1 MQNGNGKWKTWGLAA
16 KESIIAYFRTFA
28 IVWRS
33 GALSLSGMMFFTFSL
48 GVLPVGEFFV
58 TEHLVNAITAAIGDA
73 DWWQQVVPW
82 LLGLLGLHIYS
93 TVADQLREP
102 LRLNVRENI
111 EIWISEGL
119 VRKSNT
125 IELVEFQTPEFQNA
139 LARARTMSG
148 DELEEIVWWIVDN
161 IQQLI
166 SVTAL
171 GIVLWNLHPLLALL
185 PMVTG
190 IASWWSG
197 SRFATD
203 VYSLDVQ
210 QTPQRRERDAL
221 EGILTDRGAGK
232 EVRLYQAQ
240 DLWIGRWR
248 KLWSELIQKQQA
260 IERRKFWAHLAIGV
274 SRALLYACSLIL
286 LLLAVF
292 RGSLTVGRYIA
303 AINAIVNLD
312 GIWHSVAE
320 YFLLIADDMRRLSGD
335 LYSFLDRDTKTA
347 GKAPSTPQKAPNLTA
362 SEEPTHLNQELDSDS
377 FLKGTSSWLKIENV
391 SFFYPNAQEPVLRQV
406 NLTLNKGERV
416 ALVGPNGAGKSTLA
430 RLLLGLYRPQTG
442 LIRVGDVPLNEEA
455 RQQWLTHC
463 SAVFQDFTCYHLTAR
478 ENIIFGDLEHP
489 ERMEV
494 ASTAGGAVSVIDG
507 LNAGYETVLGPTFG
521 GRDLSGGEWQR
532 IATAR
537 GFMRETPWLVVLD
550 EPTAALDPLAEQA
563 IYERFIQRSRG
574 RTSLIISHRLSSVR
588 TCDRILVLDNGTIVE
603 DGDHETLLAN
613 DGLYAQFFRAQAQWY
628 V

>member
-1 MQNGNGKWKTWGLAA
+1 MRNVNGKWKTWRSAA
-16 KESIIAYFRTFA
+16 KESIIAYFRTFV

-33 GALSLSGMMFFTFSL
+33 GALSLLGMMFFTLSL

-58 TEHLVNAITAAIGDA
+58 TEYLVNAITAAIGDA
-73 DWWQQVVPW
+73 NWWQQVVPW

-93 TVADQLREP
+93 TLADQLREP

-111 EIWISEGL
+111 EIWISEGIA
-119 VRKSNT
+119 RKSNT

-148 DELEEIVWWIVDN
+148 DELEEIVWWIVDS

-171 GIVLWNLHPLLALL
+171 GIVLWSLHPLLALL

-197 SRFATD
+197 SRFAVD
-203 VYSLDVQ
+203 VYSLDVE

-232 EVRLYQAQ
+232 EIRLYQAQ
-240 DLWIGRWR
+240 DLWIRRWR
-248 KLWSELIQKQQA
+248 KLWRELIQEQQT
-260 IERRKFWAHLAIGV
+260 IERRKFWAHLAIGI

-292 RGSLTVGRYIA
+292 RGGLTVGRYIA

-312 GIWHSVAE
+312 GIWDSVAG

-335 LYSFLDRDTKTA
+335 LYAFLDRDTKIVS
-347 GKAPSTPQKAPNLTA
+347 KVPSTPQKTPNLTA
-362 SEEPTHLNQELDSDS
+362 SQEPSHLNQELDSDS
-377 FLKGTSSWLKIENV
+377 FLKGTSSWLKVEDV

-430 RLLLGLYRPQTG
+430 RLLLGLYRPHTG
-442 LIRVGDVPLNEEA
+442 VIHVGDIPLNEEE

-489 ERMEV
+489 ERMET
-494 ASTAGGAVSVIDG
+494 ASTAGGAASVING
-507 LNAGYETVLGPTFG
+507 LGAGYETILGPTFG

-563 IYERFIQRSRG
+563 IYERFIRRSSG

>member
-1 MQNGNGKWKTWGLAA
+1 MQNANGKWKTWGLAA

-33 GALSLSGMMFFTFSL
+33 GSLALSGMMFLTLSL
-48 GVLPVGEFFV
+48 GVLPVGDYFV
-58 TEHLVNAITAAIGDA
+58 TEHLVNAITAAIGDT

-82 LLGLLGLHIYS
+82 LLGLLGLQIYS
-93 TVADQLREP
+93 TLADQLREP

-111 EIWISEGL
+111 EIWISEGIT
-119 VRKSNT
+119 RKSNT
-125 IELVEFQTPEFQNA
+125 IELIEFQTPEFQNA

-148 DELEEIVWWIVDN
+148 DELEEIVWWLVDS

-171 GIVLWNLHPLLALL
+171 GIVLWGLHPLLALL
-185 PMVTG
+185 PTVTG
-190 IASWWSG
+190 ITSWWSG
-197 SRFATD
+197 SRFAAD
-203 VYSLDVQ
+203 HYSLDVD

-240 DLWIGRWR
+240 DFWIGRWR
-248 KLWSELIQKQQA
+248 KLWRELIEEQQV
-260 IERRKFWAHLAIGV
+260 IERRKFFAHLAIGI

-286 LLLAVF
+286 LLLEVS
-292 RGSLTVGRYIA
+292 RGRLTVGTYIA
-303 AINAIVNLD
+303 AAVAIVNLD
-312 GIWHSVAE
+312 GIWNGVAG
-320 YFLLIADDMRRLSGD
+320 YFLLIADEMRRLSGD
-335 LYSFLDRDTKTA
+335 LYAFLDHDTDTVSGLKTSPTS
-347 GKAPSTPQKAPNLTA
+347 GSPSKSYENSSLTTTQ
-362 SEEPTHLNQELDSDS
+362 EPTYLQ
-377 FLKGTSSWLKIENV
+377 IENV
-391 SFFYPNAQEPVLRQV
+391 SFFYPNTQEPVLRHV

-416 ALVGPNGAGKSTLA
+416 ALVGPNGAGKTTLA
-430 RLLLGLYRPQTG
+430 RILLGLYRPQSGT
-442 LIRVGDVPLNEEA
+442 IHIGDVPLNEEN

-463 SAVFQDFTCYHLTAR
+463 SAVFQDFTSYHLTAR

-489 ERMEV
+489 ERMEE
-494 ASTAGGAVSVIDG
+494 ASMAGGSASVIER
-507 LNAGYETVLGPTFG
+507 LTAGYETVLGPTFG

-563 IYERFIQRSRG
+563 VFERFIERSAG
-574 RTSLIISHRLSSVR
+574 RTSVLISHRLSSVR
-588 TCDRILVLDNGTIVE
+588 TCDRILVLDSGTIVE
-603 DGDHETLLAN
+603 DGDHETLLAR
-613 DGLYAQFFRAQAQWY
+613 DGLYAQFFR
-628 V
+628 

>member
-1 MQNGNGKWKTWGLAA
+1 MQNGNGKWKTWRLTA

-33 GALSLSGMMFFTFSL
+33 GALSLSGMMFLTLSL

-58 TEHLVNAITAAIGDA
+58 TEHLVNAITAAIGDTG
-73 DWWQQVVPW
+73 WWQQVVPW
-82 LLGLLGLHIYS
+82 LLALLSLQIYS
-93 TVADQLREP
+93 TLADQLREP
-102 LRLNVRENI
+102 LRLTVRENI
-111 EIWISEGL
+111 EIWISEGI

-125 IELVEFQTPEFQNA
+125 IELIEFQTSEFQNA
-139 LARARTMSG
+139 LARARSMSG
-148 DELEEIVWWIVDN
+148 DELEEIVWWIVDS

-185 PMVTG
+185 PTVTG

-197 SRFATD
+197 SRFAVD
-203 VYSLDVQ
+203 AYSLDVQ

-240 DLWIGRWR
+240 NLWIGRWR
-248 KLWSELIQKQQA
+248 QLWQELIQAQQT
-260 IERRKFWAHLAIGV
+260 IERRKFLAHLAIGI

-292 RGSLTVGRYIA
+292 RGGLTVGKYIA

-312 GIWHSVAE
+312 GIWDNVAG

-335 LYSFLDRDTKTA
+335 LYAFLDRDADRVSGSKTPPTS
-347 GKAPSTPQKAPNLTA
+347 GTPSTPQKAPNLTA
-362 SEEPTHLNQELDSDS
+362 SQEPSHLQV
-377 FLKGTSSWLKIENV
+377 ENV
-391 SFFYPNAQEPVLRQV
+391 SFFYPNAQAPVLQQV
-406 NLTLNKGERV
+406 NLTVNKGERV

-442 LIRVGDVPLNEEA
+442 VIRVGDIPLNEEA

-489 ERMEV
+489 ERMEM
-494 ASTAGGAVSVIDG
+494 ASTAGGAASVIDG
-507 LNAGYETVLGPTFG
+507 LAAGYETVLGPTFG

-563 IYERFIQRSRG
+563 IYERFIQRSSG

>member
-1 MQNGNGKWKTWGLAA
+1 MRNANGKWKTWGLAA
-16 KESIIAYFRTFA
+16 KESLIAYFRTFA

-33 GALSLSGMMFFTFSL
+33 GALSLSGMMFLTLSL
-48 GVLPVGEFFV
+48 GVLPAGEYFV

-73 DWWQQVVPW
+73 DWWRQVVPW
-82 LLGLLGLHIYS
+82 LLGLLGLQIYN
-93 TVADQLREP
+93 TLADQLREP

-111 EIWISEGL
+111 EVWISEGI

-125 IELVEFQTPEFQNA
+125 IELTEFQTAEFQNA
-139 LARARTMSG
+139 LARARSMSG
-148 DELEEIVWWIVDN
+148 DELEEIVWWIVDSL
-161 IQQLI
+161 QQLI

-171 GIVLWNLHPLLALL
+171 GIVLWRLHPLLALL

-197 SRFATD
+197 SRFAVD
-203 VYSLDVQ
+203 VYSLDVE
-210 QTPQRRERDAL
+210 QTPQQRERDAL

-240 DLWIGRWR
+240 DLWITRWK
-248 KLWSELIQKQQA
+248 KLWKELIQEQQV
-260 IERRKFWAHLAIGV
+260 IERRKFLAHLAIGIL
-274 SRALLYACSLIL
+274 RGLLYTCSLIL
-286 LLLAVF
+286 LLVAAF
-292 RGSLTVGRYIA
+292 RGDLTVGTYVA
-303 AINAIVNLD
+303 AAVAIVNLD
-312 GIWHSVAE
+312 GIWNGVAD
-320 YFLLIADDMRRLSGD
+320 YFLLISDEMRRLSGD
-335 LYSFLDRDTKTA
+335 LYSFLDRDSKTRT
-347 GKAPSTPQKAPNLTA
+347 KAPSTPQKSPNLTA
-362 SEEPTHLNQELDSDS
+362 LQEPSHLQ
-377 FLKGTSSWLKIENV
+377 IENV
-391 SFFYPNAQEPVLRQV
+391 SFFYPKAQEPVLRHI

-442 LIRVGDVPLNEEA
+442 TVHVGDIPLNEEN
-455 RQQWLTHC
+455 RQEWLTHC
-463 SAVFQDFTCYHLTAR
+463 SAVFQDFTSYHLTAR

-489 ERMEV
+489 ERMEE
-494 ASTAGGAVSVIDG
+494 ASIAGGAASVIDG
-507 LNAGYETVLGPTFG
+507 LSAGYETVLGTTFG

-537 GFMRETPWLVVLD
+537 GFMREAPWLVVLD

-563 IYERFIQRSRG
+563 IYERFIERSAG
-574 RTSLIISHRLSSVR
+574 RTSVIISHRLSSVR

-613 DGLYAQFFRAQAQWY
+613 DRLYAQFFRAQAQWY

>member
-1 MQNGNGKWKTWGLAA
+1 MQNGNRKWKTWGLAA

-33 GALSLSGMMFFTFSL
+33 GALSLSGMMFLTLSL

-73 DWWQQVVPW
+73 NWWQQVVPW
-82 LLGLLGLHIYS
+82 LLGLLGLQIYS
-93 TVADQLREP
+93 TLADQLREP

-111 EIWISEGL
+111 EIWISEGIA
-119 VRKSNT
+119 RKSNT

-139 LARARTMSG
+139 LARARAMSG
-148 DELEEIVWWIVDN
+148 DELEEIVWWIVDS

-166 SVTAL
+166 SVIAL

-197 SRFATD
+197 SRFAVDT
-203 VYSLDVQ
+203 YSLDVE

-248 KLWSELIQKQQA
+248 KLWKELIQEQRT
-260 IERRKFWAHLAIGV
+260 IERRKFWAHLAIGI
-274 SRALLYACSLIL
+274 SRALLYAGSLIL

-292 RGSLTVGRYIA
+292 RGGLTVGKYIA

-312 GIWHSVAE
+312 GIWDSVAG

-335 LYSFLDRDTKTA
+335 LYSFLDRDAAAVAKD
-347 GKAPSTPQKAPNLTA
+347 PSTSQKAPNLTA
-362 SEEPTHLNQELDSDS
+362 SQEPSHLNQELDSDS

-391 SFFYPNAQEPVLRQV
+391 SFFYPNAQEPVLRHV

-442 LIRVGDVPLNEEA
+442 LIRVGDIPLNEEA

-463 SAVFQDFTCYHLTAR
+463 SAVFQDFTCYHLTVR

-507 LNAGYETVLGPTFG
+507 LSAGYETVLGPTFG

-563 IYERFIQRSRG
+563 IYERFIQRSSG

>member
-1 MQNGNGKWKTWGLAA
+1 MQNANGKWKTWGLAA
-16 KESIIAYFRTFA
+16 KESLIAYFRTFA

-33 GALSLSGMMFFTFSL
+33 GSLALSGMMLMTLSL
-48 GVLPVGEFFV
+48 GALPAGEFFV
-58 TEHLVNAITAAIGDA
+58 TEHLVDAITAAIGDA

-82 LLGLLGLHIYS
+82 LLGLVGIQIYRIC
-93 TVADQLREP
+93 ADQLREP

-111 EIWISEGL
+111 EIWISEGI
-119 VRKSNT
+119 VRKANT
-125 IELVEFQTPEFQNA
+125 MELIEFQTPEFQNA

-148 DELEEIVWWIVDN
+148 DELEEIVWWIVDS

-166 SVTAL
+166 SVVAL
-171 GIVLWNLHPLLALL
+171 GIMLWPYHPLLVLL
-185 PMVTG
+185 PIVTG
-190 IASWWSG
+190 TASWWSG
-197 SRFATD
+197 SRFAAD
-203 VYSLDVQ
+203 VYNLDVA

-221 EGILTDRGAGK
+221 EGLLTDRGAGK
-232 EVRLYQAQ
+232 EIRLYQAQ
-240 DLWIGRWR
+240 DIMIGRWQ
-248 KLWSELIQKQQA
+248 KLWQELLQEQQV
-260 IERRKFWAHLAIGV
+260 IERRKFFAHLAIGI
-274 SRALLYACSLIL
+274 SRALLYAGSLVL
-286 LLLAVF
+286 LLLEVF
-292 RGSLTVGRYIA
+292 RGDLTVGKYIA
-303 AINAIVNLD
+303 ATNAIISLD
-312 GIWHSVAE
+312 GIWNSVAG
-320 YFLLIADDMRRLSGD
+320 YFQLIADDMRRLSGD
-335 LYSFLDRDTKTA
+335 LYAFLDRDTETV
-347 GKAPSTPQKAPNLTA
+347 GEEPSTPQKAPNLTA
-362 SEEPTHLNQELDSDS
+362 SQEPSHLHV
-377 FLKGTSSWLKIENV
+377 ENV
-391 SFFYPNAQEPVLRQV
+391 SFLYPNAQEPVLRQV
-406 NLTLNKGERV
+406 NLTVNKGERV

-430 RLLLGLYRPQTG
+430 RLLLGLYRPHTG
-442 LIRVGDVPLNEEA
+442 VIRVGDVPLNQEN

-489 ERMEV
+489 ERMET
-494 ASTAGGAVSVIDG
+494 AATAGGAASVIDG
-507 LNAGYETVLGPTFG
+507 LQAGYETVLGPTFG

-563 IYERFIQRSRG
+563 IYKRFIERSTG

-613 DGLYAQFFRAQAQWY
+613 NGLYAQFFRAQAQWY

>member
-1 MQNGNGKWKTWGLAA
+1 MRNVNGKWKTWRLAA

-28 IVWRS
+28 VVWRN
-33 GALSLSGMMFFTFSL
+33 GPLALSGMMFLTLSL
-48 GVLPVGEFFV
+48 GVLPVGEYFV
-58 TEHLVNAITAAIGDA
+58 TERLVNAITAVIGDV
-73 DWWQQVVPW
+73 DWWQQVLPW
-82 LLGLLGLHIYS
+82 LIGLLGLQIYS
-93 TVADQLREP
+93 TLADQLREP
-102 LRLNVRENI
+102 VRLNVRENI
-111 EIWISEGL
+111 EVWISEGI

-139 LARARTMSG
+139 LARARAMSG
-148 DELEEIVWWIVDN
+148 DELEEIVWWIVDS

-171 GIVLWNLHPLLALL
+171 GIVLWGLHPLLALL
-185 PMVTG
+185 PTLTG

-197 SRFATD
+197 SRFAAD
-203 VYSLDVQ
+203 AYSLDVQ
-210 QTPQRRERDAL
+210 QTPQQRERDAL

-240 DLWIGRWR
+240 DLWIERWR
-248 KLWSELIQKQQA
+248 KLWRELIQEQQT
-260 IERRKFWAHLAIGV
+260 IERRKFWAHLAIGF
-274 SRALLYACSLIL
+274 SRALLYAGSLIL
-286 LLLAVF
+286 LLLEVS
-292 RGSLTVGRYIA
+292 RGRLTVGTYIA
-303 AINAIVNLD
+303 AAVAIVNLD
-312 GIWHSVAE
+312 GIWNGVAG
-320 YFLLIADDMRRLSGD
+320 YFLLIADEMRRLSGD
-335 LYSFLDRDTKTA
+335 LYAFLDRDTKTV
-347 GKAPSTPQKAPNLTA
+347 GKEPSTSQKAPNLTA
-362 SEEPTHLNQELDSDS
+362 SQEPSHLQ
-377 FLKGTSSWLKIENV
+377 IENV
-391 SFFYPNAQEPVLRQV
+391 SFFYPNTQEPVLRHV

-430 RLLLGLYRPQTG
+430 RLLLGLYQPHTG
-442 LIRVGDVPLNEEA
+442 VIHVGDIPLNKEN
-455 RQQWLTHC
+455 RQEWLTHC
-463 SAVFQDFTCYHLTAR
+463 SAVFQDFTCYDLTAR

-489 ERMEV
+489 ERMEA
-494 ASTAGGAVSVIDG
+494 ASTAGGAASVVDG

-563 IYERFIQRSRG
+563 VFERFIERSVG
-574 RTSLIISHRLSSVR
+574 RTSVLISHRLSSVR
-588 TCDRILVLDNGTIVE
+588 TCDRIIVLDNGTIVE
-603 DGDHETLLAN
+603 DGNHETLLAK